1 MDRVGCSEGYY
12 SMLALIFTTCP
23 PCQALI
29 CTACPSCCTH
39 RYCFVPT
46 STQGHPPPH
55 QRFKNKKIPAHITYA
70 YKEGVNIVKNDDFYP
85 MPSSGSK
92 QVDLL
97 FVIANAPVS
106 TVSLPN
112 SGSESYVGLA
122 TAMELAMYELFKIYP
137 AFFEEETK
145 SSKDSERQ

>member
-1 MDRVGCSEGYY
+1 
-12 SMLALIFTTCP
+12 
-23 PCQALI
+23 
-29 CTACPSCCTH
+29 
-39 RYCFVPT
+39 
-46 STQGHPPPH
+46 
-55 QRFKNKKIPAHITYA
+55 
-70 YKEGVNIVKNDDFYP
+70 

-137 AFFEEETK
+137 AFFEEATK
-145 SSKDSERQ
+145 PSKESER

>member
-1 MDRVGCSEGYY
+1 MSKMEISKD
-12 SMLALIFTTCP
+12 LIY
-23 PCQALI
+23 LHN
-29 CTACPSCCTH
+29 STH
-39 RYCFVPT
+39 TLNFPVPT
-46 STQGHPPPH
+46 YVQGHPPRH
-55 QRFKNKKIPAHITYA
+55 QRFKNSKIPAHITYA
-70 YKEGVNIVKNDDFYP
+70 YKQGAEIVKNDEFYP

-92 QVDLL
+92 EVDLL

-137 AFFEEETK
+137 AFFAQDTK
-145 SSKDSERQ
+145 PSKQSDR